1 MKNETSRIS
10 YATFH
15 SVCSASSSRSKR
27 VNEIQ
32 PKPKLKLKGKMEE
45 KEDKG
50 NRRKELKEEMVKG
63 PSR

>member
-1 MKNETSRIS
+1 
-10 YATFH
+10 
-15 SVCSASSSRSKR
+15 